1 MTNIVLIGT
10 AFVIIQEMLHE
21 RISLSSVLLLLPV
34 NFVSWFNLAL
44 MYISLIVSIR
54 SSLTHLH
61 GFQLLILLSYFIEI
75 TFFVCTNRINLNLK
89 ESSGRLV
96 IIAKG
101 FLKLLKLHM
110 LRKQKCLSLPSRDFW
125 QIANSNLNKAKS
137 ATPQFN
143 RYVLSSA
150 L

>member
-1 MTNIVLIGT
+1 MTNLVLIGT
-10 AFVIIQEMLHE
+10 AFVIIQEMLLE
-21 RISLSSVLLLLPV
+21 KIFLSSALLLLPV

-44 MYISLIVSIR
+44 MYITLIVSTR

-101 FLKLLKLHM
+101 FLKLLKLHI
-110 LRKQKCLSLPSRDFW
+110 LRKQKCLSLPRDFW

-137 ATPQFN
+137 ATPRFN
-143 RYVLSSA
+143 WYVLSSA